1 MCKIIVIPAIYH
13 KYVDVIKAGSVEVR
27 GLQLEEVPIRNKGQ
41 KDPNLEF
48 YTFQPYVSD
57 TVNNRIM
64 YNYHIILCTYC
75 LSNTLNFI
83 N

>member
-1 MCKIIVIPAIYH
+1 MYNIIVIPAIYY
-13 KYVDVIKAGSVEVR
+13 KYLDVIKAGSVEVR

-57 TVNNRIM
+57 TVNSS
-64 YNYHIILCTYC
+64 II
-75 LSNTLNFI
+75 N
-83 N
+83 